1 MRERGPYN
9 VGRAVQTDPTLLRHA
24 VRRSRNKRN
33 VGSCWFKSL
42 TGCEQYLFF
51 VSFLT
56 HFVLQTIVI
65 HHQLLVKRIRHTT

>member
-9 VGRAVQTDPTLLRHA
+9 VRRAVQTDPTLLRHA

-42 TGCEQYLFF
+42 TGFKYFF

-56 HFVLQTIVI
+56 HFVRQTIVI